1 MHKNKPNKIHFFFIS
16 KPIADKDKRQD
27 SRHTKLSCTTYKNAI
42 KVFYKDKVSKKQF
55 ILNSYFL
62 TPCKH
67 DFFGIYCPKKMNAKK
82 YSSILTS
89 LPQNAPMPIEI
100 ERKFLV
106 RDNSW
111 KKGKTGIYFCQ
122 GYLCSQPERTVR
134 IRIAADKAWLTIKG
148 AATGLA
154 RLEFEYA
161 VPVAEAKE
169 ILALCPPCII
179 EKIRYRFP
187 QNGIYWEVD
196 EFLGANSGLT
206 LAEVELER
214 EDQKIFLPTWIGK
227 EVSQDVRYTN
237 AWLAKHPYQDWPAAQ
252 KN

>member
-1 MHKNKPNKIHFFFIS
+1 MIFSAYIPG
-16 KPIADKDKRQD
+16 
-27 SRHTKLSCTTYKNAI
+27 
-42 KVFYKDKVSKKQF
+42 SKKVV
-55 ILNSYFL
+55 
-62 TPCKH
+62 
-67 DFFGIYCPKKMNAKK
+67 GRK
-82 YSSILTS
+82 YLQIVTS
-89 LPQNAPMPIEI
+89 LPPKAPMPIEI

-106 RDNSW
+106 QDNSW
-111 KKGKTGIYFCQ
+111 KKDKTGIYFCQ

-134 IRIAADKAWLTIKG
+134 IRVTADNAWLTIKG

-154 RLEFEYA
+154 RPEFEYA
-161 VPVAEAKE
+161 IPVAEAKE

-179 EKIRYRFP
+179 EKIRYRFLE
-187 QNGIYWEVD
+187 NDMYWEVD

-237 AWLAKHPYQDWPAAQ
+237 AWLAKHPYQDWAAAQ
-252 KN
+252 KISSPDNKVSF